1 MLHYIY
7 SNEYGPLSS
16 IPYVISDWEE
26 TDRFP
31 RCRLS
36 PRSTV
41 SWELYRPQDGPV
53 FHCCFT
59 KYKKT
64 SKNASYIADTFLK
77 DEISY
82 FHVLTTN
89 RGETNISTSEST
101 RKISGVSFLRQR
113 RNPRSL
119 FESKNTTGNLPYFLM
134 LLYSNGKKMGK
145 EEIFTAASGII
156 STLRPEITAGYR
168 LFMKIGG
175 FR

>member
-1 MLHYIY
+1 MDCGDKKFRTLRISPDSTRRIFVVLGRKEEDTKTFAISEFVLENKGY
-7 SNEYGPLSS
+7 LLF
-16 IPYVISDWEE
+16 YVGRRRI
-26 TDRFP
+26 RK
-31 RCRLS
+31 
-36 PRSTV
+36 V
-41 SWELYRPQDGPV
+41 SRPQN
-53 FHCCFT
+53 
-59 KYKKT
+59 
-64 SKNASYIADTFLK
+64 SSSQI
-77 DEISY
+77 IY
-82 FHVLTTN
+82 FRVLTTN

-175 FR
+175 FREVPL